1 MQVVLQDA
9 IGNDHENSS
18 QDSVWNTNTTVTYPV
33 KEGTHFTGGGN
44 PQTLGSLSIIRPRFH
59 VLSANL
65 VWLFYNGGRKDREI
79 EGEATFLPGK
89 LLNSSGLTII
99 ETDC

>member
-1 MQVVLQDA
+1 MEYKYN
-9 IGNDHENSS
+9 GNIPSERRY
-18 QDSVWNTNTTVTYPV
+18 TFY
-33 KEGTHFTGGGN
+33 GGGGN

-65 VWLFYNGGRKDREI
+65 VWLFYYGGRKDREV

-89 LLNSSGLTII
+89 LLNSSGLMII
-99 ETDC
+99 ETEC